1 MEYDTIFADARRA
14 GNELALADA
23 GRLGRTVAK
32 AAALL
37 RENTEKVLAANALD
51 LEAMDADSPM
61 RDRLR
66 LTAERIASI
75 AADMESVAGL
85 PSPQGET
92 IAQWTRPNG
101 MTLRKVRV
109 PFGVVGMIC
118 EARPNVTADIFSL
131 CLKTGNACVLKGG
144 SDARRSNEAIAALLR
159 EALRSEGIDPA
170 AFTLLPAGHEA
181 AGALLN
187 AVGYVDVV
195 IPRGGAGLIRFVREN
210 ARIPVIETGA
220 GIVHTYFD
228 LDGDL
233 TKGRAVVCNAKTR
246 RVSVCNALDCLIVHR
261 GRLRDLAEL
270 CDPMAAERVTIYA
283 DAEAYAALE
292 GRYPACLL
300 RPAAEEHFGTEFLDY
315 KLAVRTVGSL
325 DEALAHQRSHRHRE
339 RRNGPG
345 VHPAGRC
352 GMRLRQRLDGL
363 HRRRPVRLR
372 RRGRHLDPE
381 TPCPRPDGAARAH
394 DLQIR
399 DFRQRAGQRAMTAP
413 LPHAVSAA
421 FTAFPNRPR
430 EGASKLPYAAAFP
443 DAPSGRRNAVC
454 TGRPVQKRPRRHM

>member
-1 MEYDTIFADARRA
+1 MEYNTIFAAARRA
-14 GNELALADA
+14 GTELARTDA
-23 GRLGRTVAK
+23 ERLGRAIVR

-37 RENTEKVLAANALD
+37 RENTEKLLAANALD
-51 LEAMDADSPM
+51 LAAMAADSPM

-66 LTAERIASI
+66 LTPERIASI
-75 AADMESVAGL
+75 ASDMESVAGL

-92 IAQWTRPNG
+92 IAEWTRPNG

-109 PFGVVGMIC
+109 PFGVVGMVC

-131 CLKTGNACVLKGG
+131 CLKTSNACVLKGG
-144 SDARRSNEAIAALLR
+144 SDARHSNEAIAALLH
-159 EALRSEGIDPA
+159 EALRSEGIDQA
-170 AFTLLPAGHEA
+170 AFTLLPAGHDA
-181 AGALLN
+181 VAALLN

-233 TKGRAVVCNAKTR
+233 AKGRAVVCNAKTR

-261 GRLRDLAEL
+261 GRLADLAAL
-270 CDPMAAERVTIYA
+270 CDPLAAARVTVYA

-300 RPAAEEHFGTEFLDY
+300 RPASEEHFGTEFLDY

-325 DEALAHQRSHRHRE
+325 DEALGHIARYSSRHSETIVTENE
-339 RRNGPG
+339 R
-345 VHPAGRC
+345 
-352 GMRLRQRLDGL
+352 
-363 HRRRPVRLR
+363 
-372 RRGRHLDPE
+372 
-381 TPCPRPDGAARAH
+381 T
-394 DLQIR
+394 
-399 DFRQRAGQRAMTAP
+399 AGQFTQRVDAACVYVN
-413 LPHAVSAA
+413 VSTA
-421 FTAFPNRPR
+421 FTDGGQFGFGAEVGISTQKLHARGPMGLPELTTYKYVITGDGQVR
-430 EGASKLPYAAAFP
+430 ES
-443 DAPSGRRNAVC
+443 
-454 TGRPVQKRPRRHM
+454 